1 MHDLRLE
8 LDRGVATLV
17 IDRPHAR
24 NALAPRT
31 MVELD
36 QALDEVRAR
45 RARVLVIRGAGEK
58 AFCAGGDLKE
68 LEKMRSTEEASAMAH
83 RMRSTLDRIL
93 AMRVPVIAAVNGDAF
108 GGGVELALACDFRM
122 AAAHARLGLTQ
133 VNLGLMPA
141 WGASERLAALVGR
154 GRALHILLGGQALT
168 AEEALVAGLV
178 EEVVP
183 SERFDAR
190 VKEFARGVASAPPAA
205 VAGIKASVDAVRP
218 QRNPELADEAI
229 KTFAKTWTAPAHWR
243 AVERMERRRS
253 RKR

>member
-1 MHDLRLE
+1 MQDLRLE

-31 MVELD
+31 MAELD

-45 RARVLVIRGAGEK
+45 RARVLVIRGAGQR

-68 LEKMRSTEEASAMAH
+68 LEKLRSTEDASAMAH
-83 RMRSTLDRIL
+83 RMRATLDRIL
-93 AMRVPVIAAVNGDAF
+93 AMKIPVIAAVNGDAF
-108 GGGVELALACDFRM
+108 GGGVELALACDFRI
-122 AAAHARLGLTQ
+122 AAAHACLGLTQ

-168 AEEALVAGLV
+168 AEEALSAGLV

-190 VKEFARGVASAPPAA
+190 IQEVSRSIASAPPAA
-205 VAGIKASVDAVRP
+205 VGGIKASVDAVRP
-218 QRNPELADEAI
+218 QRNPELADDAI

-253 RKR
+253 RKK